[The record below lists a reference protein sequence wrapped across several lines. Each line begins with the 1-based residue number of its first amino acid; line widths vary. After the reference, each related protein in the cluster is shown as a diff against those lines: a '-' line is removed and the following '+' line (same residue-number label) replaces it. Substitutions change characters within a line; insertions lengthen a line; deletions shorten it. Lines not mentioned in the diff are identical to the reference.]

1 MRPEC
6 PVKTVESC
14 NKKEFIKKLISIFS
28 RVFKKNLIL
37 SLFHPKR
44 GSFVD
49 NMLIPL

>member
-28 RVFKKNLIL
+28 RVFKKEFN
-37 SLFHPKR
+37 
-44 GSFVD
+44 FVAFSSKKG
-49 NMLIPL
+49 